1 MLAVFLQAKLT
12 CLILFFY
19 CSHNFPFPPSGGEK
33 NSHGAGQGVQGI
45 GQDSGSSAHSKR
57 SCSQSHDQSHLIAYM
72 KNIHHQS
79 SHTQMESYWS
89 KIIHWQE
96 GGGQTTEILPS
107 FDPQL
112 CLPGILPYLLTAG
125 WTVHIHGGME
135 TNVPKIQQKP
145 MQRMSKSHDHHSYCT
160 HYIHNFSPETT
171 FSTEFSSHL
180 MYNLSIKK
188 HNLSTKMY
196 TFCLQFE
203 ISPHQWNVSPRCGV
217 HIHKH
222 HWWQIWYVS
231 SWNKPCQ
238 MREVISPMPDPWPPH
253 LCWSQSHGLYSG
265 QCLPVI
271 TITIT
276 ITQAGKS
283 CNQE

>member
-1 MLAVFLQAKLT
+1 
-12 CLILFFY
+12 
-19 CSHNFPFPPSGGEK
+19 
-33 NSHGAGQGVQGI
+33 
-45 GQDSGSSAHSKR
+45 
-57 SCSQSHDQSHLIAYM
+57 
-72 KNIHHQS
+72 
-79 SHTQMESYWS
+79 MESYWS

-203 ISPHQWNVSPRCGV
+203 ISPHQWNVSPHLQAPLVTNMMCVFLKQALSDERSYFTYAGSLTTPPLLESV
-217 HIHKH
+217 TWIVFRSMPSIHH
-222 HWWQIWYVS
+222 HHTGWQKLRSRI
-231 SWNKPCQ
+231 
-238 MREVISPMPDPWPPH
+238 IS
-253 LCWSQSHGLYSG
+253 QN
-265 QCLPVI
+265 
-271 TITIT
+271 T
-276 ITQAGKS
+276 
-283 CNQE
+283 